1 MLKEVEEDEDDEEDG
16 DGSEGSSSLG
26 VGVDRAVENVRA
38 GVVLWRMVRDK
49 NAFTFG
55 IVCCL
60 VCTIL

>member
-55 IVCCL
+55 IV
-60 VCTIL
+60 